1 MLLLIYRHYLVQF
14 HDKEVH
20 WAEVGRL
27 VGTTSLASRPLPAVQ
42 QYVSAY
48 VQPFELTLVTYQ
60 ARQRFYVTALRY
72 I

>member
-27 VGTTSLASRPLPAVQ
+27 VVTTRLASRPLPAV

-60 ARQRFYVTALRY
+60 ARQQFYVTALSY

>member
-27 VGTTSLASRPLPAVQ
+27 VGTTRLASRLLPAV

-60 ARQRFYVTALRY
+60 ARQQFYVTALSY